1 MKLQCDLKSML
12 ACADVDGFLGEGSS
26 SSSSSSSSLP
36 AWLSLGVKPTTTEVD
51 VIASLCNDSGRRC
64 GERDGGVTRVGEDI
78 KEDNASFSDFRNSC
92 VPSPIKQ
99 YPPSSHSRSQSP
111 SRVPCTTSPDETCP
125 ILSELLAFSLRM
137 LWRDAEVITRQ
148 ALGGSCL
155 AGDGASGVVTDDKL
169 VEAVAGC
176 VGASVPLK
184 SPPSTPMHRCV
195 ENVILDGL
203 RAGLRDDY
211 NGLSGAGLGAGLR
224 DGLRSGVSAGEAPR
238 DRHGVEP
245 MGVVIRDD
253 RPEASVLEQAVD
265 GSSTNLLTLPVWFIL
280 ADGAPRSARPA
291 ARSAASREA
300 LQRMV
305 SNPRTARAPAFHAA
319 SSGAGENAVL
329 LLDAEDE
336 LPLVCGGDR
345 GLQERLP
352 L

>member
-1 MKLQCDLKSML
+1 
-12 ACADVDGFLGEGSS
+12 
-26 SSSSSSSSLP
+26 
-36 AWLSLGVKPTTTEVD
+36 
-51 VIASLCNDSGRRC
+51 
-64 GERDGGVTRVGEDI
+64 
-78 KEDNASFSDFRNSC
+78 
-92 VPSPIKQ
+92 
-99 YPPSSHSRSQSP
+99 
-111 SRVPCTTSPDETCP
+111 
-125 ILSELLAFSLRM
+125 
-137 LWRDAEVITRQ
+137 
-148 ALGGSCL
+148 
-155 AGDGASGVVTDDKL
+155 
-169 VEAVAGC
+169 
-176 VGASVPLK
+176 
-184 SPPSTPMHRCV
+184 MHRCV

-203 RAGLRDDY
+203 RAGLRDALHIGVSLGETPSSRRY
-211 NGLSGAGLGAGLR
+211 RCVGNGLPGGLSGAGLGAGLR